1 MSFTVR
7 FGEEVDAAYLDKLV
21 PVDQTCYSEEYWG
34 DPQKTVDRY
43 LKNRRSFVFVEDD
56 ETGRLAGYINFFPC
70 EEGLYLDNL
79 ERCPVIRDDDILP
92 EEVAPYRTDANH
104 LFVISLAV
112 HPDYQ
117 GTEVIKLLSNGWVEY
132 LNRLESEG
140 LPITDIVGTAVSPHG
155 KKALVNYL
163 FREVRT
169 LEDGNTVYICDGK
182 LLRHLLA
189 GQLEVRGYKGDMY
202 LLMPMADHRDN
213 LRLEN
218 FLEDYRAGHAVLPG
232 TAADRAL
239 AEELIDDLKDCIA
252 YECSNEVVGELELAY
267 IGSFDF
273 LQTTDEYSGLEDPA
287 QETVIGHAR
296 GHSVLIAHP
305 KTHMYVLCTLL
316 PSFSYSF
323 TQMEDQMS
331 FDYLKVAM
339 PPDVG
344 KCVSALGWRAM
355 MRPAGQEKVEEG
367 KAAGSKGAKGNSPVD
382 DTAEKPLPP
391 DIFFAGYLLEKFG
404 LHTCG
409 NGVCALCL
417 SRKPADLRELQ
428 DMLVG
433 EAYHN
438 FEREYCIESECI
450 QQSSCSNRSQFAHY
464 EVYLSQRAVVYI
476 DKKFAPA
483 IEERIDGFADY
494 LFIVILTLF
503 QNTALAKAAKRV
515 TGILEESTNITPE
528 TKLII
533 DREYGATVRFWE
545 MQNFKYLSSQL
556 EAAQLRE
563 AFGNQQL
570 HDAYN
575 EQQEYLEHVVASR
588 AAITESRNGM
598 VINFVA
604 ILLAVAQLQPLF
616 IELLQGFY
624 QEMGI
629 QAVYA
634 ETTINLGILSGTLL
648 LVLVVLVNHRR
659 KRHLEARRY

>member
-21 PVDQTCYSEEYWG
+21 PVDQACYSEEYWG

-140 LPITDIVGTAVSPHG
+140 LPITDIMGTAVSPHG
-155 KKALVNYL
+155 KKALANYL

-218 FLEDYRAGHAVLPG
+218 FLEDYRAGCAALPG

-239 AEELIDDLKDCIA
+239 AEELIDDLRDCIA

-296 GHSVLIAHP
+296 GHSVLVAHR

-316 PSFSYSF
+316 PSFPYSF
-323 TQMEDQMS
+323 TQMEDQVS
-331 FDYLKVAM
+331 FDYLKVAT
-339 PPDVG
+339 PPDV
-344 KCVSALGWRAM
+344 
-355 MRPAGQEKVEEG
+355 EG
-367 KAAGSKGAKGNSPVD
+367 RVPS
-382 DTAEKPLPP
+382 

-428 DMLVG
+428 DMLAG
-433 EAYHN
+433 EANHN

-450 QQSSCSNRSQFAHY
+450 QQSSCNNRSQFAHY

-476 DKKFAPA
+476 DKKFASA
-483 IEERIDGFADY
+483 IEQRIDGFADY

-598 VINFVA
+598 VINIVA

-616 IELLQGFY
+616 IELLRGFY

-634 ETTINLGILSGTLL
+634 ETTINFGILGGTLL